1 MKTNP
6 ISALNQKEAEIVAR
20 LSFEEKDIVTAQELD
35 SFLPGD
41 FQYRKQLVY
50 NLKKKRILTPI
61 KRGVYIFVP
70 LESVP
75 TGRRVSEFLIPPI
88 FFPKDNYYIG
98 YSTMFNYYGF
108 TDQQFQI
115 VYVLNTTRCMKKTIA
130 GLSFKFVKIPS
141 NRFYGLE
148 KVNIKNKEIIVSL
161 KERTL
166 IDLIY
171 FNKPVGGIETA
182 GEIFRR
188 FITEKKCNI
197 KKLIEYAVRF
207 PGIKTRKIIGFNL
220 EKAGVPDSLLKPLEK
235 SVKNTSLISLSDSR
249 KGTLNKRW
257 KIIINDTQR

>member
-1 MKTNP
+1 MKKNT
-6 ISALNQKEAEIVAR
+6 ISALSQKEAAIVAR

-35 SFLPGD
+35 SFLPSD
-41 FQYRKQLVY
+41 FTYRKQLVY
-50 NLKKKRILTPI
+50 TLKKKRILRPI

-88 FFPKDNYYIG
+88 FFPGDNYCIG

-130 GLSFKFVKIPS
+130 GVSYKFVKIPS

-148 KVNIKNKEIIVSL
+148 KISIKNKEIIVSS

-171 FNKPVGGIETA
+171 FNRPVGGIETA
-182 GEIFRR
+182 GEILRR
-188 FITEKKCNI
+188 FVMEKKCDV
-197 KKLIEYAVRF
+197 KKLIEYAVKF
-207 PGIKTRKIIGFNL
+207 PGVKTRKVVGFNL
-220 EKAGVPDSLLKPLEK
+220 EKVGISDSLLKPLEK
-235 SVKNTSLISLSDSR
+235 SVKNTSFISISDSR